1 MCSGF
6 FIIELTMFHPNK
18 YKLNLWKK
26 SYLYVYQEWE
36 KMKVGNFKSSFPSI
50 SIARLSH
57 DIEAA
62 SVDNPG
68 YVATSSWNKMAD
80 KVCRT

>member
-1 MCSGF
+1 M
-6 FIIELTMFHPNK
+6 
-18 YKLNLWKK
+18 KK
-26 SYLYVYQEWE
+26 ILLEYQEWE

-50 SIARLSH
+50 ALLSH

-68 YVATSSWNKMAD
+68 YVATSS
-80 KVCRT
+80 